1 MSDND
6 KQNAASEPNP
16 NEIIQLFQEMDIPPE
31 VLQRFVAKA
40 QKNPMMAMVEIRKYL
55 KPDSLPR
62 LLNAFA
68 KNSDAI
74 LQLAQQSGLPEH
86 QLKNMKEVLDKNKPK

>member
-1 MSDND
+1 MSDNE
-6 KQNAASEPNP
+6 KKNP
-16 NEIIQLFQEMDIPPE
+16 DNDSNEIIQLFQEMDIPPE

-40 QKNPMMAMVEIRKYL
+40 QKNPMLAMVEIRKYL

-68 KNSDAI
+68 KNSEAI

-86 QLKNMKEVLDKNKPK
+86 QLKNMKDVLEKNKPK

>member
-1 MSDND
+1 MSDNE
-6 KQNAASEPNP
+6 KKNP
-16 NEIIQLFQEMDIPPE
+16 ENDSNEIIQLFQEMDIPPE

-40 QKNPMMAMVEIRKYL
+40 QKNPMLAMVEIRKYL

-68 KNSDAI
+68 KNSEAI

-86 QLKNMKEVLDKNKPK
+86 QLKNMKDVLEKNKPK

>member
-1 MSDND
+1 MSDNE
-6 KQNAASEPNP
+6 KKNP
-16 NEIIQLFQEMDIPPE
+16 ESDSNEIIQLFQEMDIPPE

-40 QKNPMMAMVEIRKYL
+40 QKNPMLAMVEIRKYL

-68 KNSDAI
+68 KNSEAI

-86 QLKNMKEVLDKNKPK
+86 QLKNMKDVLEKNKPK